1 MIQKQDF
8 TKIENDTF
16 GKSRWVCHYS
26 KLLTAKEIE
35 KFEGVLYRKAILRAN
50 KFGGKRFDTA
60 RFPEH
65 IVFQPYNLQN
75 LVDKINNI
83 LI

>member
-16 GKSRWVCHYS
+16 GKSRWVCHHS
-26 KLLTAKEIE
+26 KMLTDTEIE
-35 KFEGVLYRKAILRAN
+35 KFKGIMYRKAIHRAN
-50 KFGGKRFDTA
+50 KFGGKRYDTA
-60 RFPEH
+60 KFPEC

-75 LVDKINNI
+75 LIDKINNI